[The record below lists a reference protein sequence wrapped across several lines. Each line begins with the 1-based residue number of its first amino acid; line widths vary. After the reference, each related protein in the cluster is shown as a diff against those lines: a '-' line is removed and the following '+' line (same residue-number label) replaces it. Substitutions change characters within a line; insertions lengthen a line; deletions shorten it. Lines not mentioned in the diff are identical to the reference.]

1 MQTQST
7 LTADVL
13 VITRAW
19 VNTCE
24 QWCRAAGLQLVR
36 LEPPWQASTR
46 WQLFSQQHNS
56 PAAETLTDVLSI
68 QQQAVLGGLALGA
81 VTP

>member
-1 MQTQST
+1 
-7 LTADVL
+7 
-13 VITRAW
+13 
-19 VNTCE
+19 
-24 QWCRAAGLQLVR
+24 LVR

-56 PAAETLTDVLSI
+56 PAAETLADVLSI